1 MKKFKKYSFFVLII
15 SFVISNNTF
24 GQEKKG
30 KEYNKLSI
38 DFNIGANKPFEPFT
52 PGYRT
57 PTFNFISTNTGL
69 RYMFNNNFGMRA
81 DFGFDSF
88 KNAPE
93 SKEFKSNLFRGS
105 IQGVASLGNVLDF
118 RDFSE
123 KFSLLFH
130 GGLGL
135 ASLRNENS
143 DGIFNWKNNRASEM
157 MSFMFGF
164 TPQYKI
170 SEKFSVNLDWT
181 LYRHLYQGR
190 TFDMNSKTNV
200 RGFDATMA
208 ALSLG
213 VSYYIGK
220 KEKHADWVE
229 NTIALSDDES
239 TKEIEKRIVFLE
251 SQLAKYDSLVYRK
264 IMDAKKEEDVVK
276 EEEDRTGIREI
287 EKEEDKL
294 VKVDKDKSIDNK
306 SKQTKDILDKKYSF
320 ENKSV
325 GSFSF
330 ASSSLLSVDED
341 LVKQILSYLGDK
353 NTNKIEVHGYSSSEG
368 DLNYN
373 KVLSQQRA
381 DSFKNYLINKGAD
394 KNRITAVGKGID
406 NPIGDNRTAEGRV
419 KNRRTEVVIVK

>member
-1 MKKFKKYSFFVLII
+1 MKNFKKHSFFALILL
-15 SFVISNNTF
+15 FAISNNTF

-30 KEYNKLSI
+30 KEYNQLSI

-123 KFSLLFH
+123 RFSLLFH

-143 DGIFNWKNNRASEM
+143 DGIFNWKNNGAHEM
-157 MSFMFGF
+157 ISFMFGF

-181 LYRHLYQGR
+181 LYRHLYQNR

-208 ALSLG
+208 ALTVG

-229 NTIALSDDES
+229 NTVPLSDDES

-251 SQLAKYDSLVYRK
+251 SQLAKYDSLVYQK
-264 IMDAKKEEDVVK
+264 IMDAKKEEDLAK

-294 VKVDKDKSIDNK
+294 RKVEKPEDRKST
-306 SKQTKDILDKKYSF
+306 QTKDVLAGKYDF
-320 ENKSV
+320 ERQTV
-325 GSFSF
+325 GNFPF
-330 ASSSLLSVDED
+330 ASPSILSVNQE
-341 LVKQILSYLGDK
+341 LVKQILSFLK
-353 NTNKIEVHGYSSSEG
+353 ENNTNQIEVHGYSSSEG
-368 DLNYN
+368 DLEYN

-381 DSFKNYLINKGAD
+381 ESFKNYLIGKGAD
-394 KNRITAVGKGID
+394 KNRVKAVGKGIE
-406 NPIGDNRTAEGRV
+406 NPIGDNSTLEGR
-419 KNRRTEVVIVK
+419 KMNRRVEVIVVR